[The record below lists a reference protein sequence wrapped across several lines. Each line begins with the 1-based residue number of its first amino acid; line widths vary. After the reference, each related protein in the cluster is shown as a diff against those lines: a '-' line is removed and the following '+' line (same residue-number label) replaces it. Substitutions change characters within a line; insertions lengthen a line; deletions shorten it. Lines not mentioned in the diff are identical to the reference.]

1 MRFDGDIDAPY
12 SHLLRLAEDELRET
26 ISSLPPEIR
35 DPLRG
40 VPVIFE
46 EFPSPEALQ
55 DGIAP
60 DQLGVF
66 EGAQVLESGVPQPP
80 CIVVWLGN
88 IWDMCEAREAAYRE
102 EVRVTLL
109 HEFGHFLGW
118 DEEDLFD
125 RGLE

>member
-1 MRFDGDIDAPY
+1 MRFEGNIDAPY
-12 SHLLRLAEDELRET
+12 SHLLRIAEDELRAT
-26 ISSLPPEIR
+26 VASLPAEIR
-35 DPLRG
+35 DPLRA

-46 EFPSPEALQ
+46 EFPSAEALA

-66 EGAQVLESGVPQPP
+66 EGAQALESGVPHPP
-80 CIVVWLGN
+80 RVVVWLGN
-88 IWDMCEAREAAYRE
+88 IWEMCEADEPEFRE

-118 DEEDLFD
+118 DEDELFD